1 MGSLQRFN
9 LKKYIK
15 SYDVSVLFETG
26 TYKGDGVKYALESGF
41 DKVFSTEILDEY
53 VELNRRQFRQNENVT
68 ILKGNSSD
76 LLDKHVFQIKGNI
89 FFWLDAHFPGA
100 DGGLLDFNS
109 QFDDS
114 IKYPLEGELKIIKK
128 HRPSREDVILMDD
141 LRMYEEGPFQ
151 QGNLPENIERPANS
165 GIDFVYKLYAD
176 SHHIEKLYEDQGY
189 LLLLPKT
196 QKSKVYM
203 NLGFREK
210 IKKILHAG

>member
-15 SYDVSVLFETG
+15 AYDLSVLFETG

-41 DKVFSTEILDEY
+41 ERVFSTEIMDEY
-53 VELNRRQFRQNENVT
+53 VELNREQFRQNENVT
-68 ILKGNSSD
+68 VLKGNSSD
-76 LLDKHVFQIKGNI
+76 LLDAHLSEIKGNI

-100 DGGLLDFNS
+100 DGGLLDYNS
-109 QFDDS
+109 DFEDAV
-114 IKYPLEGELKIIKK
+114 KYPLEGELKIIKK
-128 HRPSREDVILMDD
+128 HRPTEEDVILMDD

-151 QGNLPENIERPANS
+151 QGNLPENIKRPANS
-165 GIDFVYKLYAD
+165 SVDFVYRLYAD

-196 QKSKVYM
+196 RNSRVYM

>member
-15 SYDVSVLFETG
+15 TYDLSVLFETG

-41 DKVFSTEILDEY
+41 ERVFSTEIMDEY
-53 VELNRRQFRQNENVT
+53 VELNREQFRQNQNVT
-68 ILKGNSSD
+68 VLKGNSSD
-76 LLDKHVFQIKGNI
+76 LLDEHLSQIKGNI

-100 DGGLLDFNS
+100 DGGLLDYNS
-109 QFDDS
+109 DFEDAV
-114 IKYPLEGELKIIKK
+114 KYPLEAELTIIKK
-128 HRPSREDVILMDD
+128 HRPTADDVILMDD

-151 QGNLPENIERPANS
+151 QGNLPENIKRPDNS
-165 GIDFVYKLYAD
+165 SVDFVYRLYAD

-196 QKSKVYM
+196 RKSQVYM